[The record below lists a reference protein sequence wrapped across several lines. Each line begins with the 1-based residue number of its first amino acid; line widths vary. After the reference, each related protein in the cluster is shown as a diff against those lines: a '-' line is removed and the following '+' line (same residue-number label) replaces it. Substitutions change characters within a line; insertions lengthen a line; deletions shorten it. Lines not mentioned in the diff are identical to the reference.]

1 MFSVFLGNARVCVSK
16 GSNLFWCKESQI
28 CSCVRKAKCFYKR
41 KSLEVTV
48 VKEGDCGELLESRKG
63 SIQSFLAA
71 STSEASELSRS
82 QINFVLYENILYGIF
97 SCQISLVSHVLLLPL
112 TTAWSSRQILCKLFL
127 HVQERQRIL

>member
-1 MFSVFLGNARVCVSK
+1 M
-16 GSNLFWCKESQI
+16 
-28 CSCVRKAKCFYKR
+28 
-41 KSLEVTV
+41 